1 MLLLCVNGQML
12 LFGKAL
18 RALVTLMLLDIFVN
32 QLMANETRSQRQ
44 GLVANFAN
52 IKTIL
57 LFLMHTILGVGTI
70 LLFLICSLFCQIF
83 FVNLFKVQFQQNH
96 LLWLFIIVVN
106 FYFRSFLSPP
116 PEMSLDVF
124 IYICHPIA
132 NLGTDVTNNWN
143 TLVNTEIHLK
153 K

>member
-32 QLMANETRSQRQ
+32 QLVANETRPQRQ

-52 IKTIL
+52 IQTIL
-57 LFLMHTILGVGTI
+57 LFLIQTILGVGTI

-96 LLWLFIIVVN
+96 LLWLFIIVVD
-106 FYFRSFLSPP
+106 FFFRSFLSPP
-116 PEMSLDVF
+116 PEMSLDMF
-124 IYICHPIA
+124 IYICHSIA